1 MDVRLLYTN
10 IPYNEG
16 IKAVEMTL
24 NWKSKPTMVII
35 TFLKLILALND
46 SIFNCEYYLQVKGYA
61 LETKCT
67 PTYANFFME
76 IFDDNCIY
84 HLIKEKCKLY
94 LRYIGD
100 IFLIWTG
107 ALDELNKFIA
117 KINKDHSS
125 TKFGF
130 NYSSNSVNF
139 LDITLKKVPPV
150 NFPPRYLITK
160 QIVKLVFTENQ
171 NTWSS

>member
-1 MDVRLLYTN
+1 MDR
-10 IPYNEG
+10 
-16 IKAVEMTL
+16 
-24 NWKSKPTMVII
+24 
-35 TFLKLILALND
+35 
-46 SIFNCEYYLQVKGYA
+46 C
-61 LETKCT
+61 
-67 PTYANFFME
+67 
-76 IFDDNCIY
+76 
-84 HLIKEKCKLY
+84 
-94 LRYIGD
+94 
-100 IFLIWTG
+100 
-107 ALDELNKFIA
+107 LDELNKFIA

-139 LDITLKKVPPV
+139 LDITLKKLPPV